1 MLNKKLLIFVMED
14 KTLDK
19 EKWFYELN
27 GKAFIEFVDG
37 ASLKF
42 FCERIEEFIQK

>member
-1 MLNKKLLIFVMED
+1 MLNKKLLIFVMEDD

-37 ASLKF
+37 ASLNF
-42 FCERIEEFIQK
+42 FCQRIEEFIK